1 MNMSLN
7 PKSIIIISNTSI
19 RNNIAMFIIYVYS
32 YSNIVKKI
40 LHYAINVTLTEAE
53 IFAIRCRIN
62 QAIQVLDVFHII
74 IITDTIHIV

>member
-1 MNMSLN
+1 MSLN

-19 RNNIAMFIIYVYS
+19 GNNIAMFIIYVYS

-53 IFAIRCRIN
+53 IFSIRGRIN